1 MLSYQEFYAGLTLPN
16 WAPPA
21 WVFGVAWSIIYP
33 LFIAATVYAVYLVTK
48 KRMPN
53 AVLWALGIN
62 WVANLLFTPI
72 QLGLRPL
79 WPASLDILLVLGS
92 LAFIQWRVWRKSEV
106 VFWLLVPYLL
116 WGTFAT
122 ALQLTITATNP
133 AQVSG
138 TFRDVTPQRMTYFGN
153 EATGDLNGDGKPDTA
168 FIVTSQPGGSGTFFY
183 VIVALRTA
191 TGYTGTNAVLLGDRI
206 APQTTEIRG
215 GELIVNYADRRP
227 DEPFT
232 AQPSVGKSMYL
243 KVLNGVLT
251 VVSAPVT
258 GGTACSMIAKLCPD
272 GSYVSR
278 TGPNCEFAPCPG
290 Q

>member
-62 WVANLLFTPI
+62 WVVNLLFTPI

-79 WPASLDILLVLGS
+79 WPASLDILVVLGS
-92 LAFIQWRVWRKSEV
+92 LAFIQWRVWRKSKII
-106 VFWLLVPYLL
+106 FWLLVPYLL

>member
-79 WPASLDILLVLGS
+79 WPASLDILVVLGS

>member
-79 WPASLDILLVLGS
+79 WPASLDILVVLGS
-92 LAFIQWRVWRKSEV
+92 LAFIQWRVWRKSKII
-106 VFWLLVPYLL
+106 FWLLVPYLL